1 MERTLE
7 RRAKF
12 SKRVTWSLQL
22 TDVKVMTPQP
32 TIFEEVADIIFME
45 KDEDMVEDDQT
56 SETFGKVPN
65 EA

>member
-1 MERTLE
+1 MERTLQ

-12 SKRVTWSLQL
+12 SKRVTWSHQL

-32 TIFEEVADIIFME
+32 TLFEEVADIIFME
-45 KDEDMVEDDQT
+45 EDEDMIEDDQT
-56 SETFGKVPN
+56 TETFGKVPK